1 MPAKSIDPILCS
13 SSLIQNLQSI
23 VSRNVNPKETLVV
36 TVATFNS
43 GEANNVIPDDAIIT
57 GTIRYYDKEVGELAK
72 KDFIL

>member
-1 MPAKSIDPILCS
+1 MS

-57 GTIRYYDKEVGELAK
+57 GTIRYYEK
-72 KDFIL
+72 K